1 MKVHDIMNRPARVC
15 HLQTDLA
22 TASRRTKETAAGML
36 VVIDSHGRIAGVVT
50 DRDLAL
56 AMDTEAADIRTLPIG
71 RIMTRRVHTCH
82 EDDDLH
88 EALAR
93 MASRRVRRLPV
104 LNRGGDLQAVISI
117 DDLILWAVQQGGV
130 TAKELVSALRH
141 ICAPH
146 IVPVE
151 PEVPRF

>member
-1 MKVHDIMNRPARVC
+1 MKVHDIMNQPAHVC
-15 HLQTDLA
+15 HPQTDLA
-22 TASRRTKETAAGML
+22 TVSRRMKETAAGML
-36 VVIDSHGRIAGVVT
+36 VVLDSHGRIAGVVT

-56 AMDTEAADIRTLPIG
+56 AIDNNAADIRRVPIESV
-71 RIMTRRVHTCH
+71 MTRRVRTCH

-130 TAKELVSALRH
+130 TAKELASALRH

-146 IVPVE
+146 AVPVE
-151 PEVPRF
+151 PEGCWD